1 MSTTLVNPEV
11 EAPRETTGGGGDF
24 SDSGSG
30 DGGDRGGD
38 REQRY
43 SPYETGAWVLM
54 VPVAM
59 LFMGLTSAMIV
70 RKGVSDDWI
79 SIRMPNILYFNT
91 VLLLGSSLALEF
103 ARRSLKQAEIES
115 LKVWLGLTSFSG
127 IVFLAGQLFA
137 WRQLAA
143 QGVFVAT
150 NPSSS
155 FFYVLTGTHG
165 AHLFGGITALIYLTI
180 RVFRDELNNR
190 RQSALRAAAVYW
202 HFMDALW
209 IYLFLLLN
217 IWR

>member
-1 MSTTLVNPEV
+1 MSTTLVNPDLEV
-11 EAPRETTGGGGDF
+11 PRETTGGGDF
-24 SDSGSG
+24 NDPGSG
-30 DGGDRGGD
+30 DGGDRGGG
-38 REQRY
+38 RERRY

-54 VPVAM
+54 IPVAM

-91 VLLLGSSLALEF
+91 LWLLGSSLALEF
-103 ARRSLKQAEIES
+103 ARRALKQEATDT
-115 LKVWLGLTSFSG
+115 LKIWLGLTSFCG
-127 IVFLAGQLFA
+127 IVFLAGQLVA
-137 WRQLAA
+137 WRQLAT
-143 QGVFVAT
+143 QGFFVAT

-165 AHLFGGITALIYLTI
+165 AHLFGGIFALLYLTI

-209 IYLFLLLN
+209 IYLLLLLI